1 MQNNNSTVEVRHALE
16 FGEKWMD
23 EELRTRQHNT
33 HIVQYI
39 CRKSEPWSAGGLL
52 QK

>member
-23 EELRTRQHNT
+23 EELRTRQHKHT
-33 HIVQYI
+33 HSTVY
-39 CRKSEPWSAGGLL
+39 L
-52 QK
+52 